1 MTQADRG
8 HEISPSP
15 DTRERTSRIGF
26 GAILSL
32 VGIGLLLT
40 FVLQNTT
47 SIDVD
52 FLFWTFTWPVWFLI
66 AVSAVLGATAWFGM
80 GLVRRHRR
88 RALRRE
94 NRRR

>member
-1 MTQADRG
+1 MSPADRR
-8 HEISPSP
+8 HQLAPSP
-15 DTRERTSRIGF
+15 HTRERTSPIGV

-40 FVLQNTT
+40 FVFQNTT